1 MARVL
6 YVEDHADT
14 REAVS
19 RMLEHAGYEVCTE
32 ENGREALMAAVG
44 RPPDVMLLDLS
55 LPEMNGVQLVQI
67 IRSYPRLCSI
77 PVVVLTAMGN
87 GKLFEEAKAL
97 NVSSFLI
104 KPIATFD
111 DIRAAVEEALTHSRS
126 DTRMQ
131 SPEKWRSDSI
141 SPL

>member
-1 MARVL
+1 MTRVL

-19 RMLEHAGYEVCTE
+19 RMLEHAGYEVCKE
-32 ENGREALMAAVG
+32 ENGREALMAAIG
-44 RPPDVMLLDLS
+44 RPPDVMLLDLG
-55 LPEMNGVQLVQI
+55 LPEMNGVQLVQV
-67 IRSYPRLCSI
+67 IRTYHRLCSI
-77 PVVVLTAMGN
+77 PVVVLTALSS

-104 KPIATFD
+104 KPMATFD
-111 DIRAAVEEALTHSRS
+111 HIRAAVEEALAHPRS
-126 DTRMQ
+126 DAGMQ